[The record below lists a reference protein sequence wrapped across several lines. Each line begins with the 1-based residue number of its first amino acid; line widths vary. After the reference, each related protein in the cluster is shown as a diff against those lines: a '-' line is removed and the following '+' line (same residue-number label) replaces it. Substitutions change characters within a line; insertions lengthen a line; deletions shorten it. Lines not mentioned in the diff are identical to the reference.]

1 MCLNDDF
8 WAQIGQMIAVGMISA
23 IVGLLPS
30 LVISCLHQRDFIECE
45 GEDDPVW
52 KSTLRKWR
60 MRDRVIWLLGGLFC
74 AFSIFFTLLFLA
86 NVTENDAMSWLVAMV
101 TSTLQTTIL
110 IPMILTCMLIL
121 FSAAS
126 SCTSLVDETLTDF
139 FNEA

>member
-1 MCLNDDF
+1 MMTEVHGNMMLAALFFQSTGAMAEDVDPMCLNDDF

-60 MRDRVIWLLGGLFC
+60 MRDRVIWVLCGLFC

-86 NVTENDAMSWLVAMV
+86 NVTEDDAMSWLVAMV
-101 TSTLQTTIL
+101 TS
-110 IPMILTCMLIL
+110 
-121 FSAAS
+121 
-126 SCTSLVDETLTDF
+126 
-139 FNEA
+139 